1 MGTITGTIPIT
12 QITTTSAP
20 SDVSSYVG
28 VANQVMFLLVHQA
41 SDATGTG
48 TSSSTGTS
56 TTKPNSAVRVRG
68 NENRLG
74 LIASVC
80 FVAFVLGAFLVL

>member
-1 MGTITGTIPIT
+1 
-12 QITTTSAP
+12 
-20 SDVSSYVG
+20 VSSYVG
-28 VANQVMFLLVHQA
+28 VANQAMFLLVHQA
-41 SDATGTG
+41 SDTTGTGAATGTGTG
-48 TSSSTGTS
+48 TSSSTGTG

-80 FVAFVLGAFLVL
+80 FVAFVLGALLVL